1 MTERILI
8 DTSAWVH
15 ALRRDGEAEVRA
27 QVAAL
32 VTSGQ
37 AVFCDLVLLEL
48 WNGARGAQEQKVLRG
63 LERDLEKVETT
74 TEVWDLAVDL
84 ARRCRA
90 AGVSAPATDLLV
102 AAISRHHRLPLL
114 HRDAHFEQIDHAVR

>member
-1 MTERILI
+1 MTERVLI
-8 DTSAWVH
+8 DTSAWVE
-15 ALRRDGEAEVRA
+15 ALRREGEAEVRS

-63 LERDLEKVETT
+63 LERDLEKVETSA
-74 TEVWDLAVDL
+74 EVWDLASDL

-90 AGVSAPATDLLV
+90 TGITVPATDLLV
-102 AAISRHHRLPLL
+102 AAIARHHQIPLL
-114 HRDAHFEQIDHAVR
+114 HRDAHFDQIDHAAR

>member
-1 MTERILI
+1 MTERVLI
-8 DTSAWVH
+8 DTSAWVD
-15 ALRRDGEAEVRA
+15 ALRREGEVEVRS

-48 WNGARGAQEQKVLRG
+48 WNGARGTQEQKVLRG
-63 LERDLEKVETT
+63 LERDLEKVDTS

-90 AGVSAPATDLLV
+90 AGMTVPATDLLV
-102 AAISRHHRLPLL
+102 AAVARHHRLLLL
-114 HRDAHFEQIDHAVR
+114 HRDAHFDQIDQAAQ